1 MHAHGHGLGR
11 LALRGGPHSHPLNK
25 TSSAVSLCVVRNEPI
40 NRMHMPVR
48 KNVRCGRCPIL
59 TRSRLFLVAPCGCG
73 AAQII
78 RSAISNLHLLALF
91 LTPSSSKPVAT
102 SLFPHR
108 SQDAARNTLETR
120 LSRHPHTHG
129 YDLRDV
135 RMTITTIS
143 ASDHHP
149 QRTRVGQIATARATQ
164 PAARR
169 NLRHSPRT
177 FAHRTQDRSA
187 SASCGQRARASPVSR
202 RYLAGISRYLTG
214 ISPVSHR
221 D

>member
-1 MHAHGHGLGR
+1 MR
-11 LALRGGPHSHPLNK
+11 VWGGSNY
-25 TSSAVSLCVVRNEPI
+25 SA
-40 NRMHMPVR
+40 
-48 KNVRCGRCPIL
+48 
-59 TRSRLFLVAPCGCG
+59 
-73 AAQII
+73 
-78 RSAISNLHLLALF
+78 SAISNLHLLALF
-91 LTPSSSKPVAT
+91 LTPSSSKPP
-102 SLFPHR
+102 FPHR
-108 SQDAARNTLETR
+108 SFRTPRARNTLETR
-120 LSRHPHTHG
+120 LSRRPHTHG

-202 RYLAGISRYLTG
+202 RYLTGISPVSRRYLAVSRG

-221 D
+221 YLTGISSFPSPSGRRCTAAGARSHSPCGP

>member
-1 MHAHGHGLGR
+1 MRWQIG
-11 LALRGGPHSHPLNK
+11 
-25 TSSAVSLCVVRNEPI
+25 
-40 NRMHMPVR
+40 
-48 KNVRCGRCPIL
+48 PIL
-59 TRSRLFLVAPCGCG
+59 TFAIVSGRAMRVWGGSNYSVCNLESPFAGTFSHAKLDARPSRL
-73 AAQII
+73 
-78 RSAISNLHLLALF
+78 S
-91 LTPSSSKPVAT
+91 
-102 SLFPHR
+102 HR
-108 SQDAARNTLETR
+108 SQQETR
-120 LSRHPHTHG
+120 LTRRPHTHG
-129 YDLRDV
+129 HDLRDV

-202 RYLAGISRYLTG
+202 RYLTGISPVSRRYLAVSRG

-221 D
+221 YLTGISSFPSPSGRRCTAAGARSHSPCGP

>member
-1 MHAHGHGLGR
+1 MADARFSHVRDCFWSRHAGVGR
-11 LALRGGPHSHPLNK
+11 LKLFGLQSRISICWHFFSRQARPSHPSHTGL
-25 TSSAVSLCVVRNEPI
+25 
-40 NRMHMPVR
+40 
-48 KNVRCGRCPIL
+48 
-59 TRSRLFLVAPCGCG
+59 
-73 AAQII
+73 
-78 RSAISNLHLLALF
+78 
-91 LTPSSSKPVAT
+91 SK
-102 SLFPHR
+102 
-108 SQDAARNTLETR
+108 ETR
-120 LSRHPHTHG
+120 LSRRPHTHG

-177 FAHRTQDRSA
+177 FAHRTVRTVQLRPAAA
-187 SASCGQRARASPVSR
+187 SVPEPR
-202 RYLAGISRYLTG
+202 RYLAGISPVSRRYLTG